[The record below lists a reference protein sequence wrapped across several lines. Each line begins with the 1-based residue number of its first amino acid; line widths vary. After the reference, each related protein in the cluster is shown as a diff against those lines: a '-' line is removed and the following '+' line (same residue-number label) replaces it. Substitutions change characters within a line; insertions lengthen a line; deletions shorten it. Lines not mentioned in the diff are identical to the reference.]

1 MYNTIILSTFLV
13 SWSLERIYYY
23 YYYEKRN
30 TNTINKIDNS
40 QSLL

>member
-23 YYYEKRN
+23 YYEKRN